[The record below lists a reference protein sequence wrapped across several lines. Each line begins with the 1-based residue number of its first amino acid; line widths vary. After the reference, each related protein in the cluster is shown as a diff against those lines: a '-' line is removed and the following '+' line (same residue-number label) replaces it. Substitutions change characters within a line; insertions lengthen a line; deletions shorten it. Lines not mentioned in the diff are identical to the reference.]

1 MNSDILP
8 IFPLRSIVLPGGLF
22 PLRIFERRYLD
33 MVTQC
38 IKEDK
43 GFCIALVKK
52 ENTDNYTTDVFEF
65 GSYVKISDWN
75 KLPDGLLGIT
85 VEGRKI
91 VKILRSSLDKNGLL
105 NGKINTIDPEKEY
118 LVPQKYRS
126 LSDFYRKISPGLKDF
141 ISYKQEKYSDA
152 SWLSYRLT
160 ECLPIDLKTKA
171 DLIAMNSSL
180 DRLEKINYLMTKL
193 YDEEMNNR

>member
-1 MNSDILP
+1 MNSEILP

-33 MVTQC
+33 MVAKC
-38 IKEDK
+38 IKDDK

-52 ENTDNYTTDVFEF
+52 ESSNNYITDVYEY
-65 GSYVKISDWN
+65 GSHVKIADWN

-85 VEGRKI
+85 VEGRCI
-91 VKILRSSLDKNGLL
+91 VKILNSSLDKNGLL
-105 NGKINTIDPEKEY
+105 NGEINTLEFEKQY
-118 LVPQKYRS
+118 LVPQKYRA

-141 ISYKQEKYSDA
+141 IAYKQEKYSDA

-160 ECLPIDLKTKA
+160 ECLPIDLQTKA
-171 DLIAMNSSL
+171 DLIATNNSL
-180 DRLEKINYLMTKL
+180 ERLEKINSLMQKL
-193 YDEEMNNR
+193 YNDEMKNR